1 MAYGNLNGRS
11 YAKATDSSE
20 IAANAIRTVWA
31 SDMDM
36 PMRVVAQGAAL
47 ADVSAVENR
56 ALEVSYLTN
65 APSATADNAGTIL
78 STSANTNY
86 GFRVAPIMC
95 VTNTLFVA
103 AGTNRTDGTISPF
116 IGLPAAGA
124 TSGQATHLAQTFKTG
139 TNVASFEFSW
149 GVGSTTNLSV
159 IGPQFNSTNTPASAT
174 GLVTAAYFIFNS
186 LTHPNWQCV
195 TVNAAGTTTV
205 TTDVPVEAS
214 KFYTLEIDLAANA
227 LVPTFSINGRVVA
240 TGQTM
245 TATYNLYPWIGGK
258 ARAAA
263 VKSITMCSPLQIV
276 KAIQ

>member
-56 ALEVSYLTN
+56 SLEGSYLTN
-65 APSATADNAGTIL
+65 APAVAADNLGVLLT
-78 STSANTNY
+78 TSANANY
-86 GFRVAPIMC
+86 GFRVAPVLC
-95 VTNTLFVA
+95 ETDTLFAVA
-103 AGTNRTDGTISPF
+103 NTDRTDGSIQPF
-116 IGLPAAGA
+116 IAVPAAGA
-124 TSGQATHLAQTFKTG
+124 TSGQATHLAQTFKTAA
-139 TNVASFEFSW
+139 NVASFEFSW
-149 GVGSTTNLSV
+149 GAGKSTNLSV

-227 LVPTFSINGRVVA
+227 LVPTFSINGRIVA
-240 TGQTM
+240 TGQAM
-245 TATYNLYPWIGGK
+245 TASANLYPWIGGK
-258 ARAAA
+258 TRAAA
-263 VKSITMCSPLQIV
+263 EKSIYMCSPLQIV